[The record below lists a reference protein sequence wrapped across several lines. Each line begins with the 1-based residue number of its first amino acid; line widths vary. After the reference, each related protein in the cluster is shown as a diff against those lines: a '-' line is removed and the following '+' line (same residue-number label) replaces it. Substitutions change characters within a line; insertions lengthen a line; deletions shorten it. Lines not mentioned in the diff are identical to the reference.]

1 MMTEFVVVD
10 DVAVVVDDEGMMWNQ
25 GEEKLQ
31 ALQKRACNL
40 VQKLCRNHVAATI
53 YVGTDP
59 SQLPI
64 CTLSASICR
73 LVPVWRQA
81 LICLWIGFSFIF

>member
-31 ALQKRACNL
+31 ALQK
-40 VQKLCRNHVAATI
+40 
-53 YVGTDP
+53 
-59 SQLPI
+59 
-64 CTLSASICR
+64 
-73 LVPVWRQA
+73 
-81 LICLWIGFSFIF
+81 